1 MAFKILILINN
12 VSDRSIILDVLG
24 DYPTLTAES
33 GEEAM
38 MTLAA
43 DSKINLLLLD
53 LKISDAFHLL
63 ESLKADERFKNLRT
77 IILTD
82 QEEPENEIQGLRLG
96 ATDYARKPIVPE
108 SFKARVD
115 MHIAFIRAW
124 EALEKE
130 NEKILERSKSVFL
143 HHLPGLAYRC
153 DFDRDWTMRYVSEG
167 CYNLTGYPPES
178 LLYNRDLSYNDII
191 APEYREFLW
200 DRWHETIMDK
210 RPFKYEYEIITA
222 SGEKKW
228 VIELGQ
234 PIFDASGDV
243 EALEGIVLDISD
255 RKAIEDVLKY
265 NNEHHRWT
273 GLYNRDYLETVFAED
288 VKKDRQLKRAFVGIN
303 LSAVEVLTAQYGFQY
318 TQNLI
323 IKAAENLSKYI
334 THNRPLFHTNQSR
347 FAFYVMDYKDQDELI
362 EFSQSIAK
370 EMNELFMMERIG
382 GGIAVIE
389 FDIKKDKNLDRLLRH
404 LLAASE
410 RAISIPEKNFN
421 ICFYND
427 EIKAAVNRE
436 REITDALHAVVE
448 GNDSYAQFYL
458 QFQPIVDLKDDHICC
473 FEALARLKT
482 KNLGMVSPVEF
493 IPLAEKTKLILPLGE
508 RVIIESF
515 NFLNKLKEHGHKDIC
530 ISINVS
536 LIQLLNNEFTDNLF
550 ALMRKMNVNPKRIV
564 IEITESVFSI
574 NYDAVNNL
582 IERCHDAGM
591 YVAIDD
597 FGTGYSSLAR
607 ERELKVNCIKIAK
620 EFIDRLAYVSWDR
633 VITGD
638 IISMAHRLGHCI
650 IAEGVE
656 QEIQL
661 QYLKEHNCDRI
672 QGYIISK
679 PVDEQDA
686 LEMLASRQKNT

>member
-1 MAFKILILINN
+1 
-12 VSDRSIILDVLG
+12 
-24 DYPTLTAES
+24 
-33 GEEAM
+33 
-38 MTLAA
+38 
-43 DSKINLLLLD
+43 
-53 LKISDAFHLL
+53 
-63 ESLKADERFKNLRT
+63 
-77 IILTD
+77 
-82 QEEPENEIQGLRLG
+82 
-96 ATDYARKPIVPE
+96 
-108 SFKARVD
+108 
-115 MHIAFIRAW
+115 
-124 EALEKE
+124 
-130 NEKILERSKSVFL
+130 
-143 HHLPGLAYRC
+143 
-153 DFDRDWTMRYVSEG
+153 
-167 CYNLTGYPPES
+167 
-178 LLYNRDLSYNDII
+178 
-191 APEYREFLW
+191 
-200 DRWHETIMDK
+200 
-210 RPFKYEYEIITA
+210 
-222 SGEKKW
+222 
-228 VIELGQ
+228 
-234 PIFDASGDV
+234 
-243 EALEGIVLDISD
+243 
-255 RKAIEDVLKY
+255 
-265 NNEHHRWT
+265 
-273 GLYNRDYLETVFAED
+273 
-288 VKKDRQLKRAFVGIN
+288 
-303 LSAVEVLTAQYGFQY
+303 
-318 TQNLI
+318 
-323 IKAAENLSKYI
+323 
-334 THNRPLFHTNQSR
+334 
-347 FAFYVMDYKDQDELI
+347 
-362 EFSQSIAK
+362 
-370 EMNELFMMERIG
+370 MMERIG

-574 NYDAVNNL
+574 NYDAVNNV

-620 EFIDRLAYVSWDR
+620 EFIDRLAYVSCDR